1 MNYSVGSLMQRCY
14 LSFGFFSFRPEKEK
28 QTYGLLKNFSNT
40 TNASHSALLLFL
52 TGTKKSEAKTFFPTF
67 YDAKQV
73 RISQEKHL
81 LIGFPLSFQL
91 ISASRTA
98 VVGRWAGTC

>member
-14 LSFGFFSFRPEKEK
+14 LSFSFFFSFRPEKEK

-52 TGTKKSEAKTFFPTF
+52 TETKKFEAETFFPTF

-81 LIGFPLSFQL
+81 LTVFPISFHI
-91 ISASRTA
+91 ISA
-98 VVGRWAGTC
+98 G